1 MKAVLRLVLTYAFG
15 TPILRAFT
23 VAGFVFIIISFVLLE
38 FFAQGDW
45 LLTVP
50 FLGVVMVFL
59 GSALMPL
66 MFGRMARS
74 HLIRVLPWGR
84 VKLLLSAFITVA
96 LVALPPPL
104 MWLFASYKAVDYYAI
119 YGIYNGAAPHVAAPT
134 AAMVEA
140 YREGMFRYF
149 YVQLSGAF
157 LTTGW
162 LYLALWFI
170 TSQRSIAGYIKGLLV
185 ILFIMFS
192 PLREVSERTMTLK
205 GSLMQIAVVW
215 LVFGGGFLLWPRWK
229 AFSATWRLRPK
240 EGALARLR
248 RQVTGREI
256 DLMLGTANP
265 WLLICGMVVPIV
277 FASTIGFYSAAVW
290 LFYLTI
296 FSTIAGAI
304 ACQAA
309 ERSRVLWLRGNWTRA
324 ELFAQVER
332 SFWRHNSF
340 VMGALIALMVGIGS
354 YAALPVSLLAVG
366 LPLLMLSTILSTYLG
381 LMVTRGLRLAEGAL
395 AIAVMLAL
403 MAVAVLAARSGGSE
417 QDLIVV
423 AAIEVGLALAALV
436 LRAAAKKRWESIDW
450 MLCRPDR
457 ALRARA
463 AS

>member
-1 MKAVLRLVLTYAFG
+1 MKAVVRLVLTYAFG
-15 TPILRAFT
+15 TRILRSFS
-23 VAGFVFIIISFVLLE
+23 VAGFVVILAAFVLLE
-38 FFAQGDW
+38 FLAQSGW
-45 LLTVP
+45 LLTIP
-50 FLGVVMVFL
+50 FLGAVMVFL

-96 LVALPPPL
+96 LVALPLPL
-104 MWLFASYKAVDYYAI
+104 MSLFGMHKAMDYYAI
-119 YGIYNGAAPHVAAPT
+119 NGFYEGAAPHAALPS
-134 AAMVEA
+134 AAVI
-140 YREGMFRYF
+140 EGLRQRMLESF
-149 YVQLSGAF
+149 YVQLSGSF

-162 LYLALWFI
+162 LYLSLWFI
-170 TSQRSIAGYIKGLLV
+170 TNQRSIAGYVKGLLV
-185 ILFIMFS
+185 ILFIMFF
-192 PLREVSERTMTLK
+192 PLRQITELSMTLK
-205 GSLMQIAVVW
+205 GSLAQIGVVW
-215 LVFGGGFLLWPRWK
+215 FLFGAGFLLWPRWR
-229 AFSATWRLRPK
+229 AFTATWRLRQQ
-240 EGALARLR
+240 GDFLAPLR

-265 WLLICGMVVPIV
+265 WLLISAQVVPIV

-309 ERSRVLWLRGNWTRA
+309 ERSRVLWLRGNWSRG

-354 YAALPVSLLAVG
+354 YSALPVSLLAIG

-381 LMVTRGLRLAEGAL
+381 LMATRGLRFAEGAL
-395 AIAVMLAL
+395 AVIVMLAL
-403 MAVAVLAARSGGSE
+403 MAVAVLAARADGHA
-417 QDLIVV
+417 QDILLVV
-423 AAIEVGLALAALV
+423 GVEVVMAIAAVV
-436 LRAAAKKRWESIDW
+436 LRSAAKARWEKIDW